1 MRKDISVPTEDI
13 SKFEKKMASAL
24 TKNGKL
30 KLMIK
35 KKVINACLEAE
46 LFSHADLESRTKKY
60 QWIERVTELNIKM
73 MSLLEL
79 SKPSHHPVESSDEV
93 NDRVEA
99 QAEMIVKDIVRRI
112 AQTPMPYPLGD

>member
-24 TKNGKL
+24 TKNGNP

-35 KKVINACLEAE
+35 KKVINVCLEAE
-46 LFSHADLESRTKKY
+46 LFSRADLESRTKTY

-79 SKPSHHPVESSDEV
+79 SKPSHHVAQSSDEV

-99 QAEMIVKDIVRRI
+99 QAVMIVKDIVRRV
-112 AQTPMPYPLGD
+112 AQTPMPYPLDD